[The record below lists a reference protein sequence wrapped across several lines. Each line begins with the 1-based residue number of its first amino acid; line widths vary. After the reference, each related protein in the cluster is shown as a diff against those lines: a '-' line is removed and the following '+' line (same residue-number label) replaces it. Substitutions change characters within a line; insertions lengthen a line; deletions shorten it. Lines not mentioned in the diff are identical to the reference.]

1 MGRTSIAFPI
11 ALRAVSQASKALKH
25 GENVPKIWQKSAQKA
40 P

>member
-25 GENVPKIWQKSAQKA
+25 GENVPKMWQKSAQKA